1 MDTKVN
7 DLTAC
12 EQELEVTLNYAEI
25 LPEIEEAYKK
35 EKKKL
40 AIHGFRKGKA
50 PIQMIKKIFGDSIEY
65 KASED
70 IANKKFWDVVNEK
83 DLKPISTPQLTDL
96 NFEPNDKLYFKV
108 KYEIKPKFEV
118 KKYKGLEIEK
128 PVFTITDEMI
138 EREVKH
144 LLKSKAKFEEAEVAL
159 DENFK
164 VTVALQKLNEKGEAI
179 EGARREGLAI
189 DLSEENIIPE
199 LKIGALGKKL
209 GDKFDFTF
217 VDEHK
222 HGEETHRE
230 EVKYEVE
237 VQKAEAIVYPEP
249 SEEIIAEI
257 SNKKAKTLEEFQSQM
272 KENYLKYYERQ
283 SENTLVNNLLNALVE
298 NNPFD
303 VPQGYVEYLLGK
315 MIEGERENYKKYKMP
330 IDENNLRES
339 LKPRA
344 EWNAKW
350 QIIMENLAEQEKIS
364 VEDSDIEK
372 IANEEAQKTG
382 ISVEKLIKFYKNS
395 NRKESFLEEKII
407 TFLKENNKVV
417 EVDLSKKDVKSK
429 GKKK

>member
-1 MDTKVN
+1 M
-7 DLTAC
+7 
-12 EQELEVTLNYAEI
+12 
-25 LPEIEEAYKK
+25 
-35 EKKKL
+35 

-249 SEEIIAEI
+249 SEEIIA
-257 SNKKAKTLEEFQSQM
+257 
-272 KENYLKYYERQ
+272 
-283 SENTLVNNLLNALVE
+283 
-298 NNPFD
+298 
-303 VPQGYVEYLLGK
+303 
-315 MIEGERENYKKYKMP
+315 
-330 IDENNLRES
+330 
-339 LKPRA
+339 
-344 EWNAKW
+344 
-350 QIIMENLAEQEKIS
+350 
-364 VEDSDIEK
+364 
-372 IANEEAQKTG
+372 
-382 ISVEKLIKFYKNS
+382 
-395 NRKESFLEEKII
+395 
-407 TFLKENNKVV
+407 
-417 EVDLSKKDVKSK
+417 
-429 GKKK
+429 

>member
-1 MDTKVN
+1 
-7 DLTAC
+7 
-12 EQELEVTLNYAEI
+12 
-25 LPEIEEAYKK
+25 
-35 EKKKL
+35 
-40 AIHGFRKGKA
+40 
-50 PIQMIKKIFGDSIEY
+50 
-65 KASED
+65 
-70 IANKKFWDVVNEK
+70 
-83 DLKPISTPQLTDL
+83 
-96 NFEPNDKLYFKV
+96 
-108 KYEIKPKFEV
+108 
-118 KKYKGLEIEK
+118 
-128 PVFTITDEMI
+128 
-138 EREVKH
+138 
-144 LLKSKAKFEEAEVAL
+144 
-159 DENFK
+159 
-164 VTVALQKLNEKGEAI
+164 
-179 EGARREGLAI
+179 
-189 DLSEENIIPE
+189 
-199 LKIGALGKKL
+199 

-257 SNKKAKTLEEFQSQM
+257 SNKKAKTLDEFKSQM
-272 KENYLKYYERQ
+272 KDNYVKYYERQ